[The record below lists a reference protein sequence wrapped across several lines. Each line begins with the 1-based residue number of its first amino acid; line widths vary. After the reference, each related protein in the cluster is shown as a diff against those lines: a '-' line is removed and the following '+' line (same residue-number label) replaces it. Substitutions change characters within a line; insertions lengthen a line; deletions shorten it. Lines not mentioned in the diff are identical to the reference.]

1 MEEAI
6 LLSTSMRR
14 GGMKTMKPV
23 FFIILAFALSVFVA
37 SVHMC
42 EMQTQAQM

>member
-1 MEEAI
+1 MEEVI
-6 LLSTSMRR
+6 LLSTSLRR
-14 GGMKTMKPV
+14 GGMKPMEPV
-23 FFIILAFALSVFVA
+23 FFILAFALSIFVA

>member
-1 MEEAI
+1 MEEVI
-6 LLSTSMRR
+6 LLSTSLRR
-14 GGMKTMKPV
+14 GGMKPMEPV
-23 FFIILAFALSVFVA
+23 FFFILAFALSIFVA